1 MLSSKLLL
9 FCHFSLVYNFLNVE
23 GERKLV
29 IIFVFDFS
37 ALESTNSTILTLPLR
52 CTGIK

>member
-9 FCHFSLVYNFLNVE
+9 FAYFTLVYNFLTVE

-29 IIFVFDFS
+29 IIFVFYFS
-37 ALESTNSTILTLPLR
+37 ALESTNFTTLTLPLL
-52 CTGIK
+52 CTEIT

>member
-9 FCHFSLVYNFLNVE
+9 FCHFSLVYNFLTVE
-23 GERKLV
+23 RERKLV

-37 ALESTNSTILTLPLR
+37 ALENTKFTTLTLLIP
-52 CTGIK
+52 CMGIK